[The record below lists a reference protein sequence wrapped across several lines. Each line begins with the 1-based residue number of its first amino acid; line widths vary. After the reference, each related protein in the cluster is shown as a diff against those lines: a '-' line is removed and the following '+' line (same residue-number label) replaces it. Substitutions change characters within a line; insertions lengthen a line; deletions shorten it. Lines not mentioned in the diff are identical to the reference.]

1 MNQGTAAFC
10 RFSKRHLK
18 YEMKQKNGGGN
29 LYYIS
34 SAIINKEVQSYSEYT
49 KADGKSH
56 VCPREEFT
64 KRKRLKTRRMG
75 KDKHHLNTFS
85 YNGFMH

>member
-10 RFSKRHLK
+10 GFSKRHLK

-56 VCPREEFT
+56 FAPERSLPKE
-64 KRKRLKTRRMG
+64 KG
-75 KDKHHLNTFS
+75 
-85 YNGFMH
+85 